1 MAQFGKGSAKR
12 SKPSYFMVILGVSLV
27 LFFLGMLGWI
37 VINANKLGQTFRENI
52 EVQVYVRENINPKD
66 SAAIIQYVA
75 AQPYVK
81 SYEYVTKDLAKK
93 RYLQDGN
100 SDWASVLD
108 KNPLPASINFKI
120 KSDYASVDSLTKI
133 QDDLAQNLSVSEV
146 HYNKSLVMNLN
157 SNISKISIVL
167 LIVAV
172 LTSLLVIFLIDNT
185 IRLAMFSNRFLIK
198 TMQMV
203 GATRWFIAKPM
214 DIRALINGAISGV
227 IAVAG
232 ILAIIILTE
241 KWIPEVRALRDYTL
255 LSALFAAMILLGIL
269 ISLGSTHRS
278 VIKYLKMKL
287 DDLY

>member
-1 MAQFGKGSAKR
+1 MAQFGKGYAKR

-52 EVQVYVRENINPKD
+52 EVQVYIRENINAKD
-66 SAAIIQYVA
+66 SAALVQYITS
-75 AQPYVK
+75 QPYIR
-81 SYEYVTKDLAKK
+81 SYEYITKDLAKK

-100 SDWASVLD
+100 TDWASVLD

-133 QDDLAQNLSVSEV
+133 QSDLSQNINVSDV
-146 HYNKSLVMNLN
+146 HYLKSLVMNLN
-157 SNISKISIVL
+157 NNISKISLVL
-167 LIVAV
+167 LIIAI
-172 LTSLLVIFLIDNT
+172 LTSVLVIFLIDNT

-214 DIRALINGAISGV
+214 DIRALINGLISGL

-232 ILAIIILTE
+232 IVAIIFLILP
-241 KWIPEVRALRDYTL
+241 IRLQGF
-255 LSALFAAMILLGIL
+255 SS
-269 ISLGSTHRS
+269 ISR
-278 VIKYLKMKL
+278 
-287 DDLY
+287 

>member
-52 EVQVYVRENINPKD
+52 EVQVYVRENISPKD
-66 SAAIIQYVA
+66 SSAIVNYVA
-75 AQPYVK
+75 SQPYTK

-100 SDWASVLD
+100 NDWATVLD

-120 KSDYASVDSLTKI
+120 KSDYASVDSLSRI
-133 QDDLAQNLSVSEV
+133 QNDLSQNMSVSDV

-157 SNISKISIVL
+157 NNISKISIIL
-167 LIVAV
+167 LIIAI
-172 LTSLLVIFLIDNT
+172 LTSVLVIFLIDNT

-214 DIRALINGAISGV
+214 DIRALINGLISGL

-241 KWIPEVRALRDYTL
+241 RWIPEIKALRDYVL
-255 LSALFAAMILLGIL
+255 LSTLFAAMILLGIL